1 MKLIYYTLLRI
12 SIALTLVLGI
22 WATFFYMTMIDEVN
36 DEVDDSLEDYSED
49 IIIRAL
55 AGEELPSKESGS
67 NNQYYMVEVT
77 EEYARSR
84 KDIQY
89 KDSMVYLEQKRETE
103 PARILTTLFKDGE
116 GRYHELTVSIPTI
129 EKKDLKD
136 AILIWSILLYATL
149 LLSIILISVWLF
161 YRNMRPLYVLLHW
174 LDSLQTG
181 KPGQPLQNDTKISEF
196 KKLNEAAVRYTDRMA
211 QLFEQQK
218 QFIGNASH
226 EIQTPLS
233 ICLGRLEML
242 MEDESLSESQLE
254 ELVKTQHTL
263 EYITKLNKSL
273 LLLTKI
279 DNGQFADTKQLV
291 LNPLVRQYAA
301 DYEEVYSYRCI
312 RVSMEEKGTFELTMN
327 ESLAISLITNLLKNA
342 FVHNVDG
349 GHISITITSTSIQF
363 RNTGIQHS
371 LDAAHIFTRFY
382 QGTKKEGSTGLGL
395 AIADSIC
402 RMQHLSLCYRY
413 LEGEHCFEI
422 GR

>member
-1 MKLIYYTLLRI
+1 
-12 SIALTLVLGI
+12 
-22 WATFFYMTMIDEVN
+22 
-36 DEVDDSLEDYSED
+36 
-49 IIIRAL
+49 
-55 AGEELPSKESGS
+55 
-67 NNQYYMVEVT
+67 
-77 EEYARSR
+77 
-84 KDIQY
+84 
-89 KDSMVYLEQKRETE
+89 MVYLEQKRETE

-196 KKLNEAAVRYTDRMA
+196 KKLNEAAVRYTDRME

-226 EIQTPLS
+226 EIQTPLA

-301 DYEEVYSYRCI
+301 KLRRSVQLPVHPRQHGREGDIRTDHERIAGHLPHHQSAEKCLCAQCRRRTHLHHHHFHQHPVPQHRHPASARCSAYI
-312 RVSMEEKGTFELTMN
+312 HPLLSRYQ
-327 ESLAISLITNLLKNA
+327 ESCT
-342 FVHNVDG
+342 
-349 GHISITITSTSIQF
+349 
-363 RNTGIQHS
+363 
-371 LDAAHIFTRFY
+371 
-382 QGTKKEGSTGLGL
+382 TGLGLL

>member
-55 AGEELPSKESGS
+55 AGDELPSKTSGS
-67 NNQYYMVEVT
+67 NNQYYIVEVT
-77 EEYARSR
+77 EKYARSR
-84 KDIQY
+84 KNIQY
-89 KDSMVYLEQKRETE
+89 KDSMVYLEQKHETE
-103 PARILTTLFKDGE
+103 PARILTTIFKDDE

-136 AILIWSILLYATL
+136 SILIWSILLYATL

-174 LDSLQTG
+174 LESLQTG
-181 KPGQPLQNDTKISEF
+181 KPGKPLQNETPISEF
-196 KKLNEAAVRYTDRMA
+196 KKLNEAAVRYTERME

-226 EIQTPLS
+226 EIQTPLA

-242 MEDESLSESQLE
+242 MEDESLSKSQLE

-279 DNGQFADTKQLV
+279 DNGQFADTKRLAF
-291 LNPLVRQYAA
+291 NSLVRQYVA

-312 RVSMEEKGTFELTMN
+312 RVNIKEKGTFELVMN
-327 ESLAISLITNLLKNA
+327 ESLAISLITNLLRNA

-349 GHISITITSTSIQF
+349 GHISIIFTSTSIQF
-363 RNTGIQHS
+363 RNTGIQRP
-371 LDAAHIFTRFY
+371 LDATHIFTRFY

-413 LEGEHCFEI
+413 LEDEHCFEI
-422 GR
+422 EQ

>member
-1 MKLIYYTLLRI
+1 
-12 SIALTLVLGI
+12 
-22 WATFFYMTMIDEVN
+22 
-36 DEVDDSLEDYSED
+36 
-49 IIIRAL
+49 
-55 AGEELPSKESGS
+55 
-67 NNQYYMVEVT
+67 
-77 EEYARSR
+77 
-84 KDIQY
+84 
-89 KDSMVYLEQKRETE
+89 
-103 PARILTTLFKDGE
+103 
-116 GRYHELTVSIPTI
+116 
-129 EKKDLKD
+129 
-136 AILIWSILLYATL
+136 
-149 LLSIILISVWLF
+149 
-161 YRNMRPLYVLLHW
+161 MRPLYVLLHW

-196 KKLNEAAVRYTDRMA
+196 KKLNEAAVRYTDRME

-226 EIQTPLS
+226 EIQTPLA

-349 GHISITITSTSIQF
+349 GHHHFHQHPVPQHRHPASARFSAYIHPLLSRYQE
-363 RNTGIQHS
+363 RRLHRTGIGHCR
-371 LDAAHIFTRFY
+371 LHLPHAAFEFV
-382 QGTKKEGSTGLGL
+382 LP
-395 AIADSIC
+395 
-402 RMQHLSLCYRY
+402 LS
-413 LEGEHCFEI
+413 G
-422 GR
+422 GRALL

>member
-1 MKLIYYTLLRI
+1 M
-12 SIALTLVLGI
+12 
-22 WATFFYMTMIDEVN
+22 
-36 DEVDDSLEDYSED
+36 
-49 IIIRAL
+49 
-55 AGEELPSKESGS
+55 
-67 NNQYYMVEVT
+67 
-77 EEYARSR
+77 
-84 KDIQY
+84 
-89 KDSMVYLEQKRETE
+89 
-103 PARILTTLFKDGE
+103 
-116 GRYHELTVSIPTI
+116 
-129 EKKDLKD
+129 
-136 AILIWSILLYATL
+136 

-196 KKLNEAAVRYTDRMA
+196 KKLNEAAVRYTDRME

-226 EIQTPLS
+226 EIQTPLA

-363 RNTGIQHS
+363 RNTGIQHP